1 MKLTKVTVESAI
13 ADLCNNLSAT
23 YPGNQMLNYGEAVE
37 SIIENQAGNYVT
49 KDGVTYCAVN
59 DGYKLVLFLVR
70 ESASVEQQ
78 PAGGR
83 ANSLLRTVR
92 IKLVANTTLESAEFA
107 LTSIINRT
115 KGINYESTDYDSKA
129 IARQYFGLEE
139 RNFETSF
146 FSINLSITE
155 RINCEVAC

>member
-1 MKLTKVTVESAI
+1 MTLTKVTVESAI
-13 ADLCNNLSAT
+13 ADLCNNLAAT

-59 DGYKLVLFLVR
+59 DGYKLVIFLVR
-70 ESASVEQQ
+70 ESASVQQQ

-83 ANSLLRTVR
+83 ANSLLRTVT

-107 LTSIINRT
+107 ITSIINRT
-115 KGINYESTDYDSKA
+115 KGITYESTDYDSKA
-129 IARQYFGLEE
+129 IARQFFGLEE
-139 RNFETSF
+139 RNFETEF
-146 FSINLSITE
+146 FTINLSVTE

>member
-49 KDGVTYCAVN
+49 KDGATYCAVN
-59 DGYKLVLFLVR
+59 DTYKLVLFLVR

-83 ANSLLRTVR
+83 ANSLESRFGITFELSD
-92 IKLVANTTLESAEFA
+92 KELEQS
-107 LTSIINRT
+107 LQTINRL
-115 KGINYESTDYDSKA
+115 A
-129 IARQYFGLEE
+129 IEYLKR
-139 RNFETSF
+139 
-146 FSINLSITE
+146 
-155 RINCEVAC
+155 

>member
-1 MKLTKVTVESAI
+1 MKLTKVTVDSAI

-23 YPGNQMLNYGEAVE
+23 YSGNQMLNYGEAVE

-49 KDGVTYCAVN
+49 KDGATYCAVN
-59 DGYKLVLFLVR
+59 DGYQLVLFLVR
-70 ESASVEQQ
+70 ESASVETQ

-115 KGINYESTDYDSKA
+115 KGITYEATDYDSKA
-129 IARQYFGLEE
+129 IARQFFGLDE
-139 RNFETSF
+139 RNFETAF
-146 FSINLSITE
+146 FTISLSITE

>member
-49 KDGVTYCAVN
+49 KDGATYCAVN

-78 PAGGR
+78 PAGG
-83 ANSLLRTVR
+83 T
-92 IKLVANTTLESAEFA
+92 
-107 LTSIINRT
+107 
-115 KGINYESTDYDSKA
+115 YESTDYDSKA
-129 IARQYFGLEE
+129 IARQFFGLEE
-139 RNFETSF
+139 RNFETAF
-146 FSINLSITE
+146 FTINLSITE

>member
-23 YPGNQMLNYGEAVE
+23 YPSNQMLNYGEAVE

-49 KDGVTYCAVN
+49 KDGATYCAVN
-59 DGYKLVLFLVR
+59 DTYKLVLFLVR
-70 ESASVEQQ
+70 ESATVEQQ

-115 KGINYESTDYDSKA
+115 KGITYDATDYDSKS

-139 RNFETSF
+139 RNFETAF
-146 FSINLSITE
+146 FTISLSITE